1 MIAEP
6 LLDFFSLGGQYDTL
20 PFNNARTLTILRHD
34 VRTFVKHLDQAVR
47 LCPFEV
53 VRRERRMV
61 FVHLIQ
67 DTRCPKFPL
76 FGGPETRYN
85 ENVLE
90 VISRPPVK
98 HLPGSLIP
106 VSETKE

>member
-6 LLDFFSLGGQYDTL
+6 LLDFFSLSGQYNTL
-20 PFNNARTLTILRHD
+20 PLNDARTLAILRHD
-34 VRTFVKHLDQAVR
+34 VRTLVKHFNQAVR

-67 DTRCPKFPL
+67 DTRCPKFSL
-76 FGGPETRYN
+76 FREPETRYT

-90 VISRPPVK
+90 VTSRPPVDTF
-98 HLPGSLIP
+98 LAR
-106 VSETKE
+106 